1 MGIGRNISYNDPM
14 RRAALLLVLFA
25 FVHSLRAEQEVI
37 PRPEDANRQK
47 RQLTEWRTIPVN
59 EGAAVKVQPLPEVTL
74 TFPEVVKKGAITFR
88 LLFDGPKASSG
99 YLVGSPPVFVEIAGG
114 LEYKGPVGI
123 CITFAPQ
130 LFPDQG
136 TDLRVLR
143 REEKSW
149 VDETRTLDREKHVVC
164 AELPKLGLL
173 LLAVRSIN
181 GLYDDLAATMRLIP
195 SEELQQDLAEP
206 VLQSRE
212 AASKGDRP
220 TFEQRLKSVREQV
233 AGAGNDKLPVQVR
246 DWITYFLNRLDARVT
261 DKKIGE

>member
-1 MGIGRNISYNDPM
+1 M
-14 RRAALLLVLFA
+14 RRAALLLILSGVL
-25 FVHSLRAEQEVI
+25 SPLRAEQEVI
-37 PRPEDANRQK
+37 PRPENPTRQR

-59 EGAAVKVQPLPEVTL
+59 EGTAVKVQPLPEVIL
-74 TFPEVVKKGAITFR
+74 TFSEVVKKGSITFR
-88 LLFDGPKASSG
+88 LLFDGPKASAG
-99 YLVGSPPVFVEIAGG
+99 YLVGSPPVFLEIAGG
-114 LEYKGPVGI
+114 LEFKGPVGI
-123 CITFAPQ
+123 CITFAPG
-130 LFPDQG
+130 LFPDLG
-136 TDLRVLR
+136 ADLRVLQ

-173 LLAVRSIN
+173 LLAVRSVH

-212 AASKGDRP
+212 AASKGDRV
-220 TFEQRLKSVREQV
+220 TFEQRLKTVREQV
-233 AGAGNDKLPVQVR
+233 AAAGNDKLPVQVR

-261 DKKIGE
+261 DKPARD